1 MKIKYLKQRHAVY
14 WYIRRVPLALHHVLG
29 NKHYQK
35 SLYTKDLGEAIK
47 RVEVHSAL
55 FDELLDKATPEQL
68 YNAALERLKS
78 PMRDPD
84 VDFDP
89 RVSDL
94 LDSVPEHQKE
104 AVFNSL
110 TPADQA
116 NWLAAQEVVMGRDR
130 PLEYTASLKS
140 VMEQYLASR
149 SDLPPKTLDKFRTA
163 VDRFLGTKQDIPIV
177 LIDRRSVLVWL
188 TQISSDYKAA
198 TRSGYCLCLA
208 TIWNYAA
215 DWEMVNQ
222 DSRNPFEGHKFKS
235 DTVSYT
241 AMDDETLTAIL
252 SCLPEPQRLPAII
265 GRYSG
270 MRVSEIFESTLTEES
285 GILCFKVGKTATYKG
300 AKTAAGNRLVPV
312 RESVAD
318 QVLEHKPNW
327 NPKGFDAYSKRFG
340 RAKAKVVGSNRPDLT
355 FHSLR
360 SQFTTHAGQAGYSEQ
375 QVAWLV
381 GHQEGKGKTMSG
393 QLYFR
398 GYKIDLMRDIVE
410 SIPAF
415 NSLPE

>member
-47 RVEVHSAL
+47 RVEAHSAL

-89 RVSDL
+89 SVSDL
-94 LDSVPEHQKE
+94 LSSVPEHQKE

-116 NWLAAQEVVMGRDR
+116 NWRAAQEVVRGRER
-130 PLEYTASLKS
+130 PVEYTASLKA

-149 SDLPPKTLDKFRTA
+149 GDLPPKTLNKSRTA
-163 VDRFLGTKQDIPIV
+163 VDRFLGAKQDMPIV
-177 LIDRRSVLVWL
+177 LIDRRSVLAWL
-188 TQISSDYKAA
+188 AQISSDYKAA
-198 TRSGYCLCLA
+198 TRSGYCHCLA
-208 TIWNYAA
+208 TIWDYAF

-222 DSRNPFEGHKFKS
+222 ESRNPFSDHKFKS

-241 AMDDETLTAIL
+241 AMDDDTLTAIL
-252 SCLPEPQRLPAII
+252 RHLPEPQRLPAII

-285 GILCFKVGKTATYKG
+285 GLLCFKVGKTATYKG

-312 RESVAD
+312 RKSIVA
-318 QVLEHKPNW
+318 QVLEWKHTCNS
-327 NPKGFDAYSKRFG
+327 KGHDAYSKRFG
-340 RAKAKVVGSNRPDLT
+340 RAKAKIVGPDRPDLT

-360 SQFTTHAGQAGYSEQ
+360 SQFTTHAGQAGFSEQ

-381 GHQEGKGKTMSG
+381 GHQEGKGRTMSG

-398 GYKIDLMRDIVE
+398 GYKIETLRDIVE

-415 NSLPE
+415 NFLPE